1 MKLGTLKPG
10 CIAAVQVQKTA
21 SFKKLVFFFFPSPSP
36 LFPFHWGKKHFSAWN
51 LHPAWHR
58 RSIPFRGAR
67 YQNDEEKGE
76 KESKLKSKK
85 PKRAQNL
92 SPLPLPAQP
101 QLELK
106 CCFILSP
113 DWGVCHG
120 ENPEDVPSNGHM
132 TCPGHCR
139 DHSRLQLTA
148 SSQKTL
154 FNSMKTFIESIHFL
168 EIIYLMLKIPFPRN
182 LSVSLAPFFPMN
194 PQEKWSFWV
203 ENQEMQ
209 PLLLLVCLK
218 VKFML
223 QDLPEQVPMP
233 LPRLKKKS
241 MLAIHST
248 WEFFW
253 IFFCCFYVK
262 RW

>member
-10 CIAAVQVQKTA
+10 CIAAVQVKKIA
-21 SFKKLVFFFFPSPSP
+21 SFKKLAFFFFFFSSPSP
-36 LFPFHWGKKHFSAWN
+36 LFPFHWGKTFQCLEPAPC
-51 LHPAWHR
+51 LTQEEHPLS
-58 RSIPFRGAR
+58 RSSLPERW
-67 YQNDEEKGE
+67 GE
-76 KESKLKSKK
+76 GRKTKQTQKQEAQTHTKS
-85 PKRAQNL
+85 L

-113 DWGVCHG
+113 DWGVCHK

-139 DHSRLQLTA
+139 DHSRLQLTT
-148 SSQKTL
+148 SSQKTP
-154 FNSMKTFIESIHFL
+154 FNSMKTFIESVHFL

-194 PQEKWSFWV
+194 PREKWSFWV

-233 LPRLKKKS
+233 LPR
-241 MLAIHST
+241 
-248 WEFFW
+248 F
-253 IFFCCFYVK
+253 
-262 RW
+262 